1 MATILGNGESN
12 LESQVPCTK
21 SETECRLAEA
31 DLAQPI
37 KILPRVG
44 FVARISNPNEL
55 LCQTH
60 SCSFLSPPEDIRTQT
75 RFTFNAS
82 SSSEYIEEPAT
93 KVRFQTSL
101 SLPGCSISLS
111 LLGTGYREKVFA
123 IIGVKV
129 YAAGLYVNQS
139 ILNSLNAWK
148 GRSAAEIQEDSS
160 LFSTIFQSPLEKSLQ
175 IVLVRDVD
183 GKTFWDALND
193 AISPR
198 IKSPTPVDES
208 ALSTFR
214 NPSKMLV
221 CISADGLPSSVDA
234 AIESENVAL
243 ALFDVFF
250 GDTPV
255 SPSLKSSVVNGLE
268 SVLNKLQFFKGKSNC
283 LDLITSGSNHHL
295 DNLNHGRPLGRLW
308 FKAH

>member
-1 MATILGNGESN
+1 MF
-12 LESQVPCTK
+12 
-21 SETECRLAEA
+21 EA
-31 DLAQPI
+31 QAICSPKWLQSPI
-37 KILPRVG
+37 PTRNCIPKPRIG
-44 FVARISNPNEL
+44 FLTGISNPNVL
-55 LCQTH
+55 ICQTPIH
-60 SCSFLSPPEDIRTQT
+60 FSPQENIKSRTP
-75 RFTFNAS
+75 FAVNAS
-82 SSSEYIEEPAT
+82 STSVGRAEYIEEPAT
-93 KVRFQTSL
+93 KERFQTSL
-101 SLPGCSISLS
+101 SLPGCSSSLT

-129 YAAGLYVNQS
+129 YAAGLYANLS

-148 GRSAAEIQEDSS
+148 GRSTAEIQEDSS
-160 LFSTIFQSPLEKSLQ
+160 LFSSIFLSPSEKSLQ

-214 NPSKMLV
+214 SIFQGQPLKKGTFIFLTWPDPSKMLV
-221 CISADGLPSSVDA
+221 CISSDGLPSGVDTE
-234 AIESENVAL
+234 IESENVAF

-255 SPSLKSSVVNGLE
+255 SPSLKA
-268 SVLNKLQFFKGKSNC
+268 SVLNGL
-283 LDLITSGSNHHL
+283 GSIL
-295 DNLNHGRPLGRLW
+295 
-308 FKAH
+308 K

>member
-1 MATILGNGESN
+1 MF
-12 LESQVPCTK
+12 
-21 SETECRLAEA
+21 EA
-31 DLAQPI
+31 QAICSPKWLQSPI
-37 KILPRVG
+37 PTRNCIPKPRIG
-44 FVARISNPNEL
+44 FLTGISNPNVL
-55 LCQTH
+55 ICQTPIH
-60 SCSFLSPPEDIRTQT
+60 FSPQKNIKSRTP
-75 RFTFNAS
+75 FAVNAS
-82 SSSEYIEEPAT
+82 STSVGSTEYIEEPAT
-93 KVRFQTSL
+93 KERFQTSL
-101 SLPGCSISLS
+101 SLPGCSSSLT

-129 YAAGLYVNQS
+129 YAAGLYANQS

-148 GRSAAEIQEDSS
+148 GRSTAEIQEDSS
-160 LFSTIFQSPLEKSLQ
+160 LFSSIFLSPSEKSLQ

-214 NPSKMLV
+214 SIFQGQPLKKGTFIFLTWPDPSKMLV
-221 CISADGLPSSVDA
+221 CISSDGLPSGVDA
-234 AIESENVAL
+234 EIESENVAF

-255 SPSLKSSVVNGLE
+255 SPSLKASVLNGLE
-268 SVLNKLQFFKGKSNC
+268 SILK
-283 LDLITSGSNHHL
+283 
-295 DNLNHGRPLGRLW
+295 
-308 FKAH
+308 